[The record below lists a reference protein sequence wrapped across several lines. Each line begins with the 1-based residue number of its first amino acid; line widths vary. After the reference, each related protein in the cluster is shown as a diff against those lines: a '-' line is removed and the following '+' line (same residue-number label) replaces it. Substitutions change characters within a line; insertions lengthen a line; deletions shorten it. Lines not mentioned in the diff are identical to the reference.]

1 MAQLLAHGQ
10 ATLRMDS
17 AQVDGFASWVRTDL
31 SVTGIGS
38 PGWGRLFS
46 LRPVGRIL
54 HDHDRVIVKEVS
66 AFATQS
72 RLNPVHRCQQ
82 DVHLPG
88 FDFLNG
94 SRTQVCCPRQLLLC
108 QILGA
113 SQRSHAFS
121 KSNKNRQH
129 PRNLSHQVRMKTR
142 LIRSRINSYK
152 PFNTIY
158 WFVKNVFISRFLLCN
173 CKNSP

>member
-1 MAQLLAHGQ
+1 
-10 ATLRMDS
+10 MDS
-17 AQVDGFASWVRTDL
+17 AQVDEFASWVRTDL

-38 PGWGRLFS
+38 TGWGRLVS

-54 HDHDRVIVKEVS
+54 HDHDRTIVEEVS

-72 RLNPVHRCQQ
+72 RLNPVHRGQQ

-94 SRTQVCCPRQLLLC
+94 SGTQVCCPRQLLLC

-121 KSNKNRQH
+121 KSNEN
-129 PRNLSHQVRMKTR
+129 
-142 LIRSRINSYK
+142 
-152 PFNTIY
+152 
-158 WFVKNVFISRFLLCN
+158 
-173 CKNSP
+173 